1 MKRDRK
7 THKPTLKDIAGEAK
21 VSTTTVSI
29 VLKDKETTRVGAATR
44 KRIIEIAERFNY
56 RPNYAAR
63 ALVTRES
70 RSIGLVIT
78 TLENPFYS
86 EIAQDIITRAKET
99 GYGVIASSV
108 RGGIDDERRTVYDLL
123 DRGVDGLI
131 ICSALRHDPLI
142 PDLIDQG
149 IQFVLTLRGVHRNL
163 GDPPVDY
170 IGVNNERGGYLAVEH
185 LLKMGHKR
193 IGLLSGDM
201 KTSTGYERHA
211 GALAAFEAYSMQPA
225 PELILN
231 GDFDRKTGFRLTLEL
246 LKIEERPTAIFAHN
260 DHMAIGVLEALREK
274 GLRVPED
281 MAVIGFDDIE
291 MAGLPGVDL
300 TTVTPKKATMGRM
313 AVDTLLEKI
322 KGPSISQLVKRII
335 LDPILIIRQSCGFY
349 SRGSKY
355 ELHGHDG
362 QKNYISQSALRPQRF
377 TK

>member
-1 MKRDRK
+1 MKIGRK
-7 THKPTLKDIAGEAK
+7 THKSTLKDIAGEAK
-21 VSTTTVSI
+21 VSPTTVSI
-29 VLKDKETTRVGAATR
+29 VLKDKETRRVSTATR
-44 KRIIEIAERFNY
+44 KRIIEIAQRFNY

-86 EIAQDIITRAKET
+86 EIAQDIIVRAKET

-108 RGGIDDERRTVYDLL
+108 RGGIEDERRSVYDLV

-142 PDLIDQG
+142 SDLIEQG
-149 IQFVLTLRGVHRNL
+149 IPFVLTLRGVHQNL
-163 GDPPVDY
+163 GEPPVDY
-170 IGVNNERGGYLAVEH
+170 IGVNNERGGYLAAEH

-193 IGLLSGDM
+193 IGLLSGDL
-201 KTSTGYERHA
+201 KTSTGYERHV
-211 GALAAFEAYSMQPA
+211 GALAAFEALGLQPSSDR
-225 PELILN
+225 ILK
-231 GDFDRKTGFRLTLEL
+231 GDFRRNTGFRLTLEL
-246 LKIEERPTAIFAHN
+246 IKREGRPTAIFAHN

-281 MAVIGFDDIE
+281 IAVVGFDDIE

-300 TTVTPKKATMGRM
+300 TTVAPKKATMGRM

-322 KGPSISQLVKRII
+322 KVPSINQLVKRII
-335 LDPILIIRQSCGFY
+335 LDPILIIRKSCGF
-349 SRGSKY
+349 SARGGRY
-355 ELHGHDG
+355 EL
-362 QKNYISQSALRPQRF
+362 IS
-377 TK
+377 K